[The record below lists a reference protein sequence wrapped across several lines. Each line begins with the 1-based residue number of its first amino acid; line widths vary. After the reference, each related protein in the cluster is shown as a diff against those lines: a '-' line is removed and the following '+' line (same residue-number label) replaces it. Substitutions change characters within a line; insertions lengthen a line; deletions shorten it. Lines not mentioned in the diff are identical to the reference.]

1 MTTNIIFLADIG
13 KKINENEQKLA
24 KKERALFYIVLII
37 IPTFSFNSYNFLIN
51 LYGLIGHTLS
61 NPLV

>member
-1 MTTNIIFLADIG
+1 MN
-13 KKINENEQKLA
+13 KNEQKLA

-37 IPTFSFNSYNFLIN
+37 IPTFSFDSYNLLFN
-51 LYGLIGHTLS
+51 LYGIIGHSLS

>member
-37 IPTFSFNSYNFLIN
+37 IPTFSFNSYNLLSI
-51 LYGLIGHTLS
+51 LYGIIGHSLS